1 MLPQQPPFGRI
12 QHAAAV
18 GQAACLR
25 QQIPRQIQK
34 QPGGMRA
41 RHFEGLREGIQH
53 DLPGAHHTD
62 LIARAVDPAALRRH
76 GKAPMVKAI
85 PTQAFG
91 GAAIGPRG
99 CLRLGQGKPTETPSR
114 GLRLIAFRARGWAVM
129 EQEAG
134 IGLSPGI
141 ELLMRRQVAGRF
153 M

>member
-1 MLPQQPPFGRI
+1 
-12 QHAAAV
+12 
-18 GQAACLR
+18 
-25 QQIPRQIQK
+25 
-34 QPGGMRA
+34 MRA

-53 DLPGAHHTD
+53 DLPGAHHAD
-62 LIARAVDPAALRRH
+62 LIPRPMHPAALNGH
-76 GKAPMVKAI
+76 GKAPVIQAI
-85 PTQAFG
+85 PAEAFG
-91 GAAIGPRG
+91 GSAIGPRG